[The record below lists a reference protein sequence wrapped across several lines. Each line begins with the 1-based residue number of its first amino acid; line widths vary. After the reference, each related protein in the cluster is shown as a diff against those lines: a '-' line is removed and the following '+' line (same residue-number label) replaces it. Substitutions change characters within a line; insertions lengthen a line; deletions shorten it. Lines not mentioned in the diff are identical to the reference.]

1 MALDV
6 GSVWILIAAAMV
18 LLMTP
23 ALALFYGG
31 MTRATGVVNM
41 MLMSFLA
48 AAITAVVWVLW
59 GYSVS
64 AGEPAIAG
72 IIGNPISDF
81 ALEATKPGQL
91 LSVGFAGTFAMISV
105 AIISGAIA
113 DRARFAPW
121 LIFVPVWVTCV
132 YAPVAFWVWG
142 GGILSAEGA
151 LGRIFGEAI
160 DFAGGTVVHTNAGIA
175 ALVLALRL
183 GQRYNFHDRPQPH
196 NTPLVMLGAALLWFG
211 WFGFNAGAAS
221 TVEEAGLIWIN
232 TLVAPGAAVLGWILI
247 EKLRGSRPSS
257 LGVASGVV
265 SGLVAITPSCANIA
279 PWAAVLLG
287 VLAGAGSA
295 WAVNLKWKLG
305 YDDSLDV
312 VGVHLVSGVI
322 GTLFLGFFALP
333 NSESAG
339 GLLYGGGWGQ
349 LVSQAVALLV
359 VIGFSAAATWIIASI
374 IDRVT
379 PWRVSSEVEVAGID
393 EVEHNES
400 GYRLVAAS
408 EDAGWSR
415 ED

>member
-6 GSVWILIAAAMV
+6 GSLWILIAAAMV

-31 MTRATGVVNM
+31 MTRSTGVVNM

-48 AAITAVVWVLW
+48 AAITGVVWVLW

-81 ALEATKPGQL
+81 AMGKTQPEQL
-91 LSVGFAGTFAMISV
+91 LAAGFAGTFAMISV

-121 LIFVPVWVTCV
+121 LAFVPVWVTVV

-142 GGILSAEGA
+142 GGILSAEGV
-151 LGRIFGEAI
+151 LGKIFGEAI

-211 WFGFNAGAAS
+211 WFGFNAGAAT

-232 TLVAPGAAVLGWILI
+232 TFVAPGAAVLGWIVV
-247 EKLRGSRPSS
+247 EHLRGSRPSS

-265 SGLVAITPSCANIA
+265 AGLVAITPSCANIA
-279 PWAAVLLG
+279 PWAAILLG
-287 VLAGAGSA
+287 VLAGVGSA
-295 WAVNLKWKLG
+295 WAVNLKWKFG

-312 VGVHLVSGVI
+312 VGVHLVSGII
-322 GTLFLGFFALP
+322 GTVFLGFFALP
-333 NSESAG
+333 GEAGTG
-339 GLLYGGGWGQ
+339 GLFYGGGWNQ
-349 LVSQAVALLV
+349 LVSQLVALLV
-359 VIGFSAAATWIIASI
+359 VIVYSAAMTWVIASV
-374 IDRVT
+374 IDRIS
-379 PWRVSSEVEVAGID
+379 PWRVPTDVEVAGID
-393 EVEHNES
+393 ASEHNES
-400 GYRLVAAS
+400 GYLLNGTPVDSHNR
-408 EDAGWSR
+408 
-415 ED
+415 